1 MRRNFLFLVCILL
14 ISAIGFGAV
23 SGQDEYKMYI
33 RVAHFGASTEAV
45 DVYVDGVLAEASV
58 SPYAASTYVE
68 FTGEMVAVAV
78 VPAGGAVDSPI
89 AEATFSPEM
98 MEDSDCYYTAVLSG
112 MDELVLL
119 PRDGI
124 VVENAAAVDEFG
136 TANVGNIT
144 ISGAY
149 ARATPMGM
157 GMGMGSGG
165 MEATP
170 SEHMG
175 GMSMGTGEV
184 SAAYMV
190 ISNSGDAADKL
201 VSVSTE
207 VSEITQIHESKVENG
222 MAMMNEIDRLEIPA
236 GGSVELMPGGYH
248 VMMMDVMQP
257 LAPGATIALTLKFES
272 GTEVT
277 VVAPVK
283 MPQ

>member
-1 MRRNFLFLVCILL
+1 MSRKFLFLVCILL
-14 ISAIGFGAV
+14 ISAIGFGTV

-33 RVAHFGASTEAV
+33 RVAHFGASAEAV

-119 PRDGI
+119 PRDGM
-124 VVENAAAVDEFG
+124 VVENAAAGDEFG

-157 GMGMGSGG
+157 SMGMGSGS

-170 SEHMG
+170 SGHM

-190 ISNSGDAADKL
+190 ISNSGDTADKL
-201 VSVSTE
+201 VSASTE

-222 MAMMNEIDRLEIPA
+222 MAMMNEIDGLEIPA

-257 LAPGATIALTLKFES
+257 LAPGATITLTLKFES